1 MEKSDDTRACDP
13 SEKPRSTETEMID
26 WPLEIRLLLCFGV
39 ALLVASFLNLA
50 IYRLAWNRRNVS
62 PWSAAPTG
70 LAPRTLWDRI
80 PVLGWLRLRRES
92 EAWGSR
98 FWVRPMLLELCFG
111 LGAVALY
118 WHALGTDGLYAID
131 QDKVFTVGAN
141 FIHSRLLPHLLFIC
155 FLVIV
160 TFIDID
166 EKTIPDNVTLPGTLL
181 GLLLVTLNPW
191 IFPNSEIRMDHQTYL
206 IWTHIASP
214 DAYPLGMPNAVSLG
228 WALGCLWLWIFALL
242 PRFWH
247 GRYGIQRAWKYFWA
261 SLFCGRYRR
270 QTFGLL
276 SVGLVLTLG
285 IWIVASEGGR
295 AWVALDSAVSGMAC
309 GTVLIWSVRLVGQA
323 TLKREAMGFGDV
335 TLMAMIGSFMGWQ
348 ATLVVFF
355 IAPVAGLAIGLILLA
370 MHRDDEVPY
379 GPFLCAGALITL
391 LLWPSFWAYLGPVF
405 ATFGTRIPAIL
416 LLCLGL
422 MALLLAIWA
431 QVKKRFFS
439 SSPEA

>member
-1 MEKSDDTRACDP
+1 
-13 SEKPRSTETEMID
+13 MID
-26 WPLEIRLLLCFGV
+26 WPLEIRMLLCFGASLFV
-39 ALLVASFLNLA
+39 AGFLNLA
-50 IYRLAWNRRNVS
+50 IYRLAWNKRNIS
-62 PWSAAPTG
+62 PWSAPPAG
-70 LAPRTLWDRI
+70 CLPRTILDRI

-92 EAWGSR
+92 KAWGPR

-111 LGAVALY
+111 IGAAALY
-118 WHALGTDGLYAID
+118 WHAMDADGLYAID
-131 QDKVFTVGAN
+131 QDKAFTVGTQ

-191 IFPNSEIRMDHQTYL
+191 IFPIGEIRLEHQTYL
-206 IWTHIASP
+206 TWTHAASP
-214 DAYPLGMPNAVSLG
+214 NAYPLGMPTAASFG

-247 GRYGIQRAWKYFWA
+247 GRYGIKRAWKYFWA

-276 SVGLVLTLG
+276 SVGIVLTFG
-285 IWIVASEGGR
+285 IWFTASQGGR
-295 AWVALDSAVSGMAC
+295 SWLALDSALSGMAC

-348 ATLVVFF
+348 ATLVIFF
-355 IAPVAGLAIGLILLA
+355 LAPVAGLAIGLILLI

-379 GPFLCAGALITL
+379 GPFLCAAALVTL
-391 LLWPSFWAYLGPVF
+391 LLWPSLWAYLGPIF
-405 ATFGTRIPAIL
+405 ATFGTLIPVL
-416 LLCLGL
+416 LLTCLGL
-422 MALLLAIWA
+422 MALLLAAWVQI
-431 QVKKRFFS
+431 KKRFIA